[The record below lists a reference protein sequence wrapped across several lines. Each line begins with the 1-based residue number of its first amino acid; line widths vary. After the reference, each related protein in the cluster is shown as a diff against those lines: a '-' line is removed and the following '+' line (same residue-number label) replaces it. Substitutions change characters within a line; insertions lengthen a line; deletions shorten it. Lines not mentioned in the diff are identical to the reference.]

1 MTFPTAAFQTIAL
14 STDSRGIAT
23 LMLSRPAQHN
33 ALSAE
38 MIAELTQAAG
48 LLANDPSIRVVILT
62 GAGTSFCAGGDLN
75 WMKAQVEADRTERIS
90 QSRQLAMMLKALRD
104 LPKPLIARVNGQA
117 YGGGVGLISICD
129 AAIAVSNA
137 RFGLTETRLGLI
149 PATISPYVIA
159 RIGAANAMRYFTSAR
174 IFDATEARTTGLLNA
189 VVDAEALDDAIE
201 AEIAPY
207 FATAPAAVA
216 AAKALVHAV
225 SMPIE
230 TRIIEDTLK
239 RLADTWETPE
249 AAEGI
254 SAFLEKRPPAWK
266 IETR

>member
-1 MTFPTAAFQTIAL
+1 MTSPTTAFQSITL
-14 STDSRGIAT
+14 STDSRGVAT
-23 LMLSRPAQHN
+23 LTLSRAAQHN

-38 MIAELTQAAG
+38 MIAELTQAAAA
-48 LLANDPSIRVVILT
+48 LANDPSIRVVILT
-62 GAGTSFCAGGDLN
+62 GAGASFCAGGDLN

-90 QSRQLAMMLKALRD
+90 QSRKLALMLKALRD

-129 AAIAVSNA
+129 AAIAVSDA

-174 IFDATEARTTGLLNA
+174 IFDATEARTAGLLNA
-189 VVDAEALDDAIE
+189 VVNAETLDDAIE

-216 AAKALVHAV
+216 AAKALVHAI
-225 SMPIE
+225 SAQLDAA
-230 TRIIEDTLK
+230 IIEDTLT

-249 AAEGI
+249 ATEGI
-254 SAFLEKRPPAWK
+254 SAFLQKRPPAWK
-266 IETR
+266 TETR